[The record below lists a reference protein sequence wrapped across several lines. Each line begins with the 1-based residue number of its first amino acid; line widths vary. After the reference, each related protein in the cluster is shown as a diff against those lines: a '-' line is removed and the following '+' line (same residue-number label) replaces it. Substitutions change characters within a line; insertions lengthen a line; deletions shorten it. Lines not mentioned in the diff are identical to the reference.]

1 MADKAK
7 KPKAD
12 WEAIEREYRAG
23 QLSVSEIA
31 RQHGLSHT
39 AINKRAKANKWERN
53 LVEAVR
59 QAAEAKLVSDGVSA
73 ETSRE
78 IVETAA
84 ARVVSVVRS
93 HRSDIQTAREEAS
106 ALLAELRDTRLN
118 LDVIGD
124 EIAASGEAPNAKR
137 LMRQAVSL
145 PGRAATLREL
155 SNSIKNFVG
164 LERQAF
170 NIDPKGTDAPDPK
183 NKGERLAEVNKD
195 LDEIF
200 DDPKPE
206 PATADAPGSD

>member
-1 MADKAK
+1 LSDKAK

-31 RQHGLSHT
+31 RQHSLSHT
-39 AINKRAKANKWERN
+39 AINKRAKAGRWDRN

-73 ETSRE
+73 ETSRD

-84 ARVVSVVRS
+84 ARVVTVVRS

-106 ALLAELRDTRLN
+106 ALLGELRDTRLH
-118 LDVIGD
+118 LDVIED
-124 EIAASGEAPNAKR
+124 EIDASKERPEAKR
-137 LMRQAVSL
+137 RMRQAISL
-145 PGRAATLREL
+145 GDRAATLREL
-155 SNSIKNFVG
+155 ANSIHKIVA

-170 NIDPKGTDAPDPK
+170 SIDPKGGETPDPK
-183 NKGERLAEVNKD
+183 NTGERLAAVNKD

-206 PATADAPGSD
+206 PAAADAPRGD